1 MPLIS
6 VIMSVYK
13 EPREYISL
21 SVESILSQT
30 FRDFEYIIVLD
41 DPDNKM
47 ACDLLCHYAENDQR
61 ITLLFND
68 HNIGLTA
75 SLNKALKKCHG
86 KYIARM
92 DADDISNTKRLEEQ
106 LYYLEKLNLD
116 LIGCELQRISED
128 GEIISALTNRS
139 YSPGII
145 NKLILLDD
153 CIAHPSWFATRQL
166 YKNLNGYREIYSCE
180 DYDFLLRAR
189 KSGAKMGI
197 CNQIL
202 LSYRI
207 NTKGISRTNSL
218 RQQLS
223 ADYLRKNFSRIE
235 NITNEEVE
243 QYIKQRNIKTQSL
256 RFEKAVIRMNT
267 GIDKLK
273 KKRLIG
279 VLDIIIAPI
288 HSISILNN
296 YSRMIR
302 MFAIKRKRS

>member
-1 MPLIS
+1 
-6 VIMSVYK
+6 MSVYK

-30 FRDFEYIIVLD
+30 FRDFECIIVLD

>member
-1 MPLIS
+1 
-6 VIMSVYK
+6 MSVYK

>member
-1 MPLIS
+1 VPLIS